1 MNFINLN
8 CPPLPYFI
16 VGGGCVY
23 RPGDIH
29 ERRTI
34 RNVFDLI
41 YVHSGTLYLE
51 QDPFRVELNAGQF
64 FIITPDTPH
73 RGSRV
78 CQEKTTT
85 SWVHFYTN
93 GKYSLSDDRLFIST
107 GFLSTKED
115 EVRLYRIMDISLKRT
130 LGQRIF
136 GLGTIKCCSA
146 DKTLGDFEIKNI
158 KKSKDVKE
166 LLSEMVENER
176 NRKKVTSREFID
188 HEDSEFDDGHDDM

>member
-1 MNFINLN
+1 MPNIVWKDRKRTLFG
-8 CPPLPYFI
+8 LPWSF
-16 VGGGCVY
+16 
-23 RPGDIH
+23 
-29 ERRTI
+29 T
-34 RNVFDLI
+34 
-41 YVHSGTLYLE
+41 
-51 QDPFRVELNAGQF
+51 
-64 FIITPDTPH
+64 
-73 RGSRV
+73 
-78 CQEKTTT
+78 
-85 SWVHFYTN
+85 
-93 GKYSLSDDRLFIST
+93 KYSLSDDRLFIST

-115 EVRLYRIMDISLKRT
+115 EVRLYRIMDISLNCT
-130 LGQRIF
+130 LGHRIF

>member
-1 MNFINLN
+1 MPNIVWKDRKRTLFG
-8 CPPLPYFI
+8 LPWSF
-16 VGGGCVY
+16 
-23 RPGDIH
+23 
-29 ERRTI
+29 T
-34 RNVFDLI
+34 
-41 YVHSGTLYLE
+41 
-51 QDPFRVELNAGQF
+51 
-64 FIITPDTPH
+64 
-73 RGSRV
+73 
-78 CQEKTTT
+78 
-85 SWVHFYTN
+85 
-93 GKYSLSDDRLFIST
+93 KYSLSDDRLFIST

-188 HEDSEFDDGHDDM
+188 HEDSEFDDRHDDM

>member
-1 MNFINLN
+1 MPNIVWKDRKRTLFG
-8 CPPLPYFI
+8 LPWSF
-16 VGGGCVY
+16 
-23 RPGDIH
+23 
-29 ERRTI
+29 T
-34 RNVFDLI
+34 
-41 YVHSGTLYLE
+41 
-51 QDPFRVELNAGQF
+51 
-64 FIITPDTPH
+64 
-73 RGSRV
+73 
-78 CQEKTTT
+78 
-85 SWVHFYTN
+85 
-93 GKYSLSDDRLFIST
+93 KYSLSDDRLFIST

-176 NRKKVTSREFID
+176 NRKPRI
-188 HEDSEFDDGHDDM
+188 H

>member
-1 MNFINLN
+1 MPNIVWKDRERTLFG
-8 CPPLPYFI
+8 LPWSF
-16 VGGGCVY
+16 
-23 RPGDIH
+23 
-29 ERRTI
+29 T
-34 RNVFDLI
+34 
-41 YVHSGTLYLE
+41 
-51 QDPFRVELNAGQF
+51 
-64 FIITPDTPH
+64 
-73 RGSRV
+73 
-78 CQEKTTT
+78 
-85 SWVHFYTN
+85 
-93 GKYSLSDDRLFIST
+93 KYSLSDDRLFIST

-115 EVRLYRIMDISLKRT
+115 EVRLYRIMDISLNRT

>member
-1 MNFINLN
+1 MPNIVWKDRKRTLFG
-8 CPPLPYFI
+8 LPWSF
-16 VGGGCVY
+16 
-23 RPGDIH
+23 
-29 ERRTI
+29 T
-34 RNVFDLI
+34 
-41 YVHSGTLYLE
+41 
-51 QDPFRVELNAGQF
+51 
-64 FIITPDTPH
+64 
-73 RGSRV
+73 
-78 CQEKTTT
+78 
-85 SWVHFYTN
+85 
-93 GKYSLSDDRLFIST
+93 KYSLSDDRLFIST

-158 KKSKDVKE
+158 EKSKDVKE

>member
-1 MNFINLN
+1 MPNIVWKDRKRTLFG
-8 CPPLPYFI
+8 LPWSL
-16 VGGGCVY
+16 
-23 RPGDIH
+23 
-29 ERRTI
+29 T
-34 RNVFDLI
+34 
-41 YVHSGTLYLE
+41 
-51 QDPFRVELNAGQF
+51 
-64 FIITPDTPH
+64 
-73 RGSRV
+73 
-78 CQEKTTT
+78 
-85 SWVHFYTN
+85 
-93 GKYSLSDDRLFIST
+93 KYSLSDDRLFIST

-115 EVRLYRIMDISLKRT
+115 EVRLYRIMDISLNRT

-158 KKSKDVKE
+158 KKSKDAKE